1 MIAIHKRILSFQAW
15 LLATIIAFV
24 LCLCL
29 SVIKHVN
36 DQPEAEVTVAPG
48 ESQVVTEVTNGES
61 QVAIEVIDN
70 TLVLSREAG
79 AKETSE

>member
-15 LLATIIAFV
+15 LLATIVAAM
-24 LCLCL
+24 LCFCL

-36 DQPEAEVTVAPG
+36 DQPEADGTVTPG
-48 ESQVVTEVTNGES
+48 ESQVVTEVTDAES
-61 QVAIEVIDN
+61 RVAMEVIDS
-70 TLVLSREAG
+70 TLVAGPGAG